1 MKTLAYLFFLLLFVA
16 CGNADQDAAETAQE
30 QATVAAQ
37 EAAYQAMMAG
47 HDRVMPLMG
56 RITQAQRT
64 ITEQLGAGGVSE
76 DYRELLLAANERLED
91 ANDGMMNWMNRIRP
105 LDELREE
112 NAPDKVMD
120 YIKEQ
125 TRSIADV
132 EADITASLANADEII
147 QGDSHVHDG
156 SEDHDHNH

>member
-1 MKTLAYLFFLLLFVA
+1 MKALPYLFFLLLLTA

-37 EAAYQAMMAG
+37 EAAYKAMMDG
-47 HDRVMPLMG
+47 HDRVMPMMG

-64 ITEQLGAGGVSE
+64 ITEQLSAGGVSD
-76 DYRELLLAANERLED
+76 DYRELLLAANEQLED

-112 NAPDKVMD
+112 NEADEVMD
-120 YIKEQ
+120 YIREQ

-132 EADITASLANADEII
+132 EADITSSLANANEII
-147 QGDSHVHDG
+147 QGDNHVHDG
-156 SEDHDHNH
+156 TEDHEH

>member
-1 MKTLAYLFFLLLFVA
+1 MKALPYLFFLLLLAA

-37 EAAYQAMMAG
+37 EAAYKAMMDG
-47 HDRVMPLMG
+47 HDRVMPMIG

-64 ITEQLGAGGVSE
+64 ITEQLSAGGVSD
-76 DYRELLLAANERLED
+76 DYRELLLAANEQLED
-91 ANDGMMNWMNRIRP
+91 ANDGMMNWMNRVRP

-112 NAPDKVMD
+112 NEADEVMD

-132 EADITASLANADEII
+132 EADINSSLANANEII

-156 SEDHDHNH
+156 TEDHEH

>member
-1 MKTLAYLFFLLLFVA
+1 MMMRFLPLLFLFLLTT
-16 CGNADQDAAETAQE
+16 CGDADQDAAETARE

-37 EAAYQAMMAG
+37 EAAYKAMMDG
-47 HDRVMPLMG
+47 HDRVMPMMG

-64 ITEQLGAGGVSE
+64 ITEQLSAGGVSE
-76 DYRELLLAANERLED
+76 DYRELLLAANEQLED
-91 ANDGMMNWMNRIRP
+91 ANDGMMDWMNRIRP
-105 LDELREE
+105 LDELQEE
-112 NAPDKVMD
+112 NEADEVMN

-132 EADITASLANADEII
+132 EADINASLANANEII

-156 SEDHDHNH
+156 TEDHEH

>member
-1 MKTLAYLFFLLLFVA
+1 MTMRFLPLLFIFLLTA

-37 EAAYQAMMAG
+37 EAAYKAMMDG
-47 HDRVMPLMG
+47 HDRVMPMMG

-64 ITEQLGAGGVSE
+64 ITEQLSAGGVSE
-76 DYRELLLAANERLED
+76 DYRELLLAANEQLED

-112 NAPDKVMD
+112 NEGDEVMD

-125 TRSIADV
+125 TRAIADV
-132 EADITASLANADEII
+132 EADINSSLANANEII
-147 QGDSHVHDG
+147 QGDNHVHDG
-156 SEDHDHNH
+156 TEDHEH

>member
-1 MKTLAYLFFLLLFVA
+1 MTMRFLPLLFLFLLTA

-37 EAAYQAMMAG
+37 EAAYRAMMDG
-47 HDRVMPLMG
+47 HDRVMPMMG

-64 ITEQLGAGGVSE
+64 ITDQLNAGGVSE
-76 DYRELLLAANERLED
+76 DYRELLLAANEQLED

-112 NAPDKVMD
+112 NEAEEVMD
-120 YIKEQ
+120 FIKEQ

-132 EADITASLANADEII
+132 EADINASLANANEII

-156 SEDHDHNH
+156 TEDHEH

>member
-1 MKTLAYLFFLLLFVA
+1 MRFLPFLFLFLLTS
-16 CGNADQDAAETAQE
+16 CGDADRDAADAAEQ

-37 EAAYQAMMAG
+37 DAAYKAMMDG

-64 ITEQLGAGGVSE
+64 ITEQLTAGGVSE
-76 DYRELLLAANERLED
+76 EYRELLLAANEQLED
-91 ANDGMMNWMNRIRP
+91 ANDGMMNWMNQVRP
-105 LDELREE
+105 LDELRED
-112 NAPDKVMD
+112 NDPDEVMN
-120 YIKEQ
+120 YIKEH

-132 EADITASLANADEII
+132 EADINASLANANEII

-156 SEDHDHNH
+156 TEDHDH

>member
-1 MKTLAYLFFLLLFVA
+1 MMMRFLPLLLLFLLTA
-16 CGNADQDAAETAQE
+16 CGNADQEAAETAQE
-30 QATVAAQ
+30 QATVASQ
-37 EAAYQAMMAG
+37 EAAYKAMMDG
-47 HDRVMPLMG
+47 HDRVMPMMG

-64 ITEQLGAGGVSE
+64 ITEQLNAGGVSE
-76 DYRELLLAANERLED
+76 DYRELLLAANEQLED

-112 NAPDKVMD
+112 NEAEEVMD
-120 YIKEQ
+120 FIKEQ

-132 EADITASLANADEII
+132 EADISASLANANEII

-156 SEDHDHNH
+156 TEDHEH

>member
-1 MKTLAYLFFLLLFVA
+1 MTMRFLPLLFLFILTT

-37 EAAYQAMMAG
+37 EAAYRAMMDG
-47 HDRVMPLMG
+47 HDRVMPMMG

-64 ITEQLGAGGVSE
+64 ITDQLNAGGVSE
-76 DYRELLLAANERLED
+76 DYRELLLAANEQLED
-91 ANDGMMNWMNRIRP
+91 ADDGMKNWMNRIRP

-112 NAPDKVMD
+112 NEAEEVMD

-132 EADITASLANADEII
+132 EADINASLANANEII

-156 SEDHDHNH
+156 TEDHEH